1 VNWSNIKHFSP
12 EEFQC
17 SHCGVEQMDEDFML
31 RLDLVRDTCGFPII
45 ITSGYRCPKHPIE
58 AAKPGGPGPH
68 STGKAADLGIS
79 FHRAR
84 ALLTMVTQ
92 NFNGL
97 GIKQH
102 GDSAGRFIHVDLL
115 EPRLW
120 TYK

>member
-1 VNWSNIKHFSP
+1 MN
-12 EEFQC
+12 
-17 SHCGVEQMDEDFML
+17 MLDE
-31 RLDLVRDTCGFPII
+31 VRAQCGFPIV
-45 ITSGYRCPKHPIE
+45 ITSGFRCSEHPIE

-68 STGKAADLGIS
+68 STGKAADLGVS

-84 ALLTMVTQ
+84 VLLTMTA
-92 NFNGL
+92 NEFNGI

-102 GDSAGRFIHVDLL
+102 GDSAGRFIHVDML

>member
-1 VNWSNIKHFSP
+1 
-12 EEFQC
+12 
-17 SHCGVEQMDEDFML
+17 ML

-58 AAKPGGPGPH
+58 ASKPGGPGPH
-68 STGKAADLGIS
+68 STGKAADLGVS